1 MDRGT
6 ESNAPRGRPEG
17 SVAVAGRPAA
27 RRVAP
32 AVAVVGRDRLVSH
45 WSRGAREM
53 FGVPEEEAIGRPAT
67 DLLPVSGALPDEDDE
82 PPDPVRRAYGGL
94 ASAWGLSPGGL
105 RSGPAL
111 SLDGLGPGPAL
122 SLDGLG
128 SGSDLS
134 LDGLRSGPELSL
146 DGLGSGPAFSRGGP
160 LSRPAAGRA
169 RLTVPGRDRLDVLWW
184 AYPLVGPG
192 RARLLVLAADADGLR
207 GDPAAGAAAGASRA
221 HGAAWDRWA
230 VERVVPAFAPH
241 TDFPRAGEPARGLPE
256 ALPGLSVGESA
267 RIASQ
272 VLELGCPVLE
282 FRHGDRV
289 PAVWDPDVR
298 AATGSPR

>member
-94 ASAWGLSPGGL
+94 GSAWGLSPDGL
-105 RSGPAL
+105 RSGPAFSLDGLGAGPAL
-111 SLDGLGPGPAL
+111 SLDGLGAGPAL

-128 SGSDLS
+128 SGSDFS
-134 LDGLRSGPELSL
+134 LDGLGSGPELSL

-207 GDPAAGAAAGASRA
+207 GDPAAGA
-221 HGAAWDRWA
+221 
-230 VERVVPAFAPH
+230 
-241 TDFPRAGEPARGLPE
+241 
-256 ALPGLSVGESA
+256 
-267 RIASQ
+267 
-272 VLELGCPVLE
+272 
-282 FRHGDRV
+282 
-289 PAVWDPDVR
+289 
-298 AATGSPR
+298 

>member
-82 PPDPVRRAYGGL
+82 PPDPGRRAYGGL
-94 ASAWGLSPGGL
+94 GSARALSPDGL
-105 RSGPAL
+105 RSGPAF
-111 SLDGLGPGPAL
+111 SLDGLGPGP
-122 SLDGLG
+122 
-128 SGSDLS
+128 
-134 LDGLRSGPELSL
+134 EFSL

-192 RARLLVLAADADGLR
+192 RARLLVLAADAEGLR
-207 GDPAAGAAAGASRA
+207 GDPADGAAAGASRA

-230 VERVVPAFAPH
+230 VERVVPAFAPY

-267 RIASQ
+267 RIVAQ

-289 PAVWDPDVR
+289 PVVWDPDVR

>member
-1 MDRGT
+1 
-6 ESNAPRGRPEG
+6 
-17 SVAVAGRPAA
+17 PAA

-32 AVAVVGRDRLVSH
+32 AVVVVGRDRLVSH

-94 ASAWGLSPGGL
+94 GSAWGLSPDGL

-111 SLDGLGPGPAL
+111 SLDGLG
-122 SLDGLG
+122 
-128 SGSDLS
+128 SGS
-134 LDGLRSGPELSL
+134 EFSL

-207 GDPAAGAAAGASRA
+207 GDPADGAAAGVSRA
-221 HGAAWDRWA
+221 HGARVDRWA
-230 VERVVPAFAPH
+230 VERVVPAFAP
-241 TDFPRAGEPARGLPE
+241 
-256 ALPGLSVGESA
+256 
-267 RIASQ
+267 
-272 VLELGCPVLE
+272 
-282 FRHGDRV
+282 
-289 PAVWDPDVR
+289 
-298 AATGSPR
+298 